1 MQIVLTILFITAACA
16 YLGWQ
21 LYRRFFA
28 KNEACEGCAIGKTTG
43 AQETKA

>member
-1 MQIVLTILFITAACA
+1 MQIVLTILLIAAACL

-21 LYRRFFA
+21 LYKRFFA

-43 AQETKA
+43 VQDPKA